1 MKTTKNTSKQVT
13 YVVSREDVYE
23 MVTSSKEIDGIV
35 ERYKSLKRTNF
46 PVPVPIS
53 FDPSNLNSIDK
64 MTFMREITDMVY
76 DAISYPVIK
85 MTPELEQI
93 YKEHKTLEKDV
104 LKLAKKIHEKLDLFP
119 WDLWIVSDTIFFACE
134 QSGTKK
140 TLKKVLR

>member
-1 MKTTKNTSKQVT
+1 MKTMKNTSKEVT
-13 YVVSREDVYE
+13 REEVYE
-23 MVTSSKEIDGIV
+23 MVTSSEELGGLI
-35 ERYKSLKRTNF
+35 ERYKSLKRNKF
-46 PVPVPIS
+46 PITVSIS
-53 FDPSNLNSIDK
+53 FDAGDLVSSNKLG
-64 MTFMREITDMVY
+64 FRRGITNMVY
-76 DAISYPVIK
+76 DVDEVPIIK